1 MTEKF
6 FQLKSFITYWLDAV
20 DAHSLHSPFFYNF
33 YTKVVLSKESNPK
46 FNLIEEIRNTLLEDE
61 RILTVS
67 DFGSGSQ
74 FLKESSRT
82 VKDIARTSSS
92 PEKYSRIYAKLIS
105 YFQCKTIFDLGTSF
119 GINTLYLAS
128 TEASEITSFEG
139 SPEIARVAG
148 QSIDSCNAR
157 NIRIIEGNLDS
168 TLLAEVQSVSTID
181 LVFMDANHRYEPTL
195 SYFSI
200 LIQKM
205 NERGIVIVDDIHYS
219 AEMNRAWNQLKQHAR
234 VHASAD
240 LYRCGILFFDP
251 SLNNQHVVLQ
261 C

>member
-1 MTEKF
+1 MTEKL
-6 FQLKSFITYWLDAV
+6 FQLKSFISYWLDAV
-20 DAHSLHSPFFYNF
+20 DAHSLHSPFLYNF
-33 YTKVVLSKESNPK
+33 YTKVVLSKEINPK
-46 FNLIEEIRNTLLEDE
+46 FTLIEEIRNTLLKDE

-74 FLKESSRT
+74 VLKNSSRT
-82 VKDIARTSSS
+82 VRDIARTSSS
-92 PEKYSRIYAKLIS
+92 QEKYSIIYAKLIS
-105 YFQCKTIFDLGTSF
+105 YFQCKTIFDLGTSL

-128 TEASEITSFEG
+128 SEHGEVTSFEG
-139 SPEIARVAG
+139 SPEIASVAHHSVG
-148 QSIDSCNAR
+148 NLTAT

-195 SYFSI
+195 RYFNT

-205 NERGIVIVDDIHYS
+205 NERGIIIVDDIHYS
-219 AEMNRAWNQLKQHAR
+219 AEMNQAWNELKQHGLVR
-234 VHASAD
+234 ASAD